1 MAEIPTI
8 WQPSGNQEGEYTQST
23 AVDIMDPAANST
35 LLVDPSG
42 TFIVD
47 TGVAF
52 TPISG
57 TTWSADDGA

>member
-1 MAEIPTI
+1 MSEIPTI
-8 WQPSGNQEGEYTQST
+8 WQPNPYQEGEYTQST

-47 TGVAF
+47 TGLTF

-57 TTWSADDGA
+57 TVWSADDGA